1 MRIAGVCEAQRKRM
15 FAASELPSAS
25 LPMRVIL
32 LGALR
37 AGRNPAECGHLR
49 PFIRTTGTGRQA
61 YFGPFSGS
69 LATFSL
75 TQPNHAHFGTAVESL
90 RNQCVRGG
98 SRARGFERA
107 SLRRSEQGSN
117 NSIQYGCRGD
127 KDRAP
132 RGVAGA
138 DRRGARQGR
147 IGQAARAGRLTV
159 ASSSRVAM
167 VSSVVAGEHGRG
179 SDAAEQQR
187 RRRNHP
193 KQHRKVG
200 AELGHREPA
209 KQRRDHHARGA
220 GKYRP

>member
-1 MRIAGVCEAQRKRM
+1 MAGAEKTSQEGKSAL
-15 FAASELPSAS
+15 ATETGSLETASTAS
-25 LPMRVIL
+25 LPIRDIL
-32 LGALR
+32 FDALR

-49 PFIRTTGTGRQA
+49 PFIRTAGTGRQA

-75 TQPNHAHFGTAVESL
+75 TQPNHAHFGTVVESF
-90 RNQCVRGG
+90 RNQSVRGG
-98 SRARGFERA
+98 SPSRGFERA

-127 KDRAP
+127 KDRAR

-179 SDAAEQQR
+179 SDAAE
-187 RRRNHP
+187 
-193 KQHRKVG
+193 
-200 AELGHREPA
+200 
-209 KQRRDHHARGA
+209 
-220 GKYRP
+220 

>member
-1 MRIAGVCEAQRKRM
+1 MPSRDILFQLLISGRK
-15 FAASELPSAS
+15 
-25 LPMRVIL
+25 
-32 LGALR
+32 
-37 AGRNPAECGHLR
+37 PAECGHSGQI
-49 PFIRTTGTGRQA
+49 IRTTGTGLRA
-61 YFGPFSGS
+61 HLGPFSAF
-69 LATFSL
+69 LRPLSL
-75 TQPNHAHFGTAVESL
+75 TQPNHAHFGTVVESL

-132 RGVAGA
+132 WRVAGA
-138 DRRGARQGR
+138 DRRGARRGR
-147 IGQAARAGRLTV
+147 VGQAARAGRLTV

-167 VSSVVAGEHGRG
+167 VSSVTGEHGRG